1 MHYVDVGLFSKS
13 RSLAWHK
20 TLLVQLSSVA
30 FLACDAFNFV
40 SFHLD
45 DLFTREEEE

>member
-1 MHYVDVGLFSKS
+1 MHYVDVGLFNSHGIKRCS
-13 RSLAWHK
+13 AS
-20 TLLVQLSSVA
+20 SSVA